1 MTTPSS
7 LYADLTCM
15 GLVAAP
21 EKKVLNDSAQNVIRL
36 PNTLFMG
43 KPDMVNQMRAKFGP
57 SFRID
62 EQRDCVSITLPR
74 GYSYSKSGFGD
85 CAQFTIFDET
95 KTQVQ
100 EIRTKTAAYQRYCYF

>member
-36 PNTLFMG
+36 PNTAIA
-43 KPDMVNQMRAKFGP
+43 KP
-57 SFRID
+57 
-62 EQRDCVSITLPR
+62 SISDRP
-74 GYSYSKSGFGD
+74 
-85 CAQFTIFDET
+85 
-95 KTQVQ
+95 
-100 EIRTKTAAYQRYCYF
+100 